1 MEKVENVWQLQIAS
15 YLNLMLRYWYFQMQ
29 PPSWHSAPLLQPG
42 TSSLG
47 GQSSVRAR
55 VKFFVPSLWRLVKK
69 QPVCIAPLSAVSE
82 PLGGSAVRAR
92 VHIKDGGGLTLFLGG
107 CHKPGHDLLIFDTLR
122 ATAVPKRRQ
131 EKNELEDASA
141 LEIVDYRCVSIN
153 LCENLQPE
161 GAKAQ
166 SSIPAPA
173 RRADASCP
181 SPACEFAFAAF
192 VLQGHQRNKA
202 APRWQPRNR
211 KGTSYR
217 STPALR
223 TSLMFFPPRREEMN
237 PARPYFKWF
246 RVCTHAQLNMKHSQ
260 LLHTTGS
267 DLNSTKHSPE
277 IIPNW

>member
-1 MEKVENVWQLQIAS
+1 M
-15 YLNLMLRYWYFQMQ
+15 
-29 PPSWHSAPLLQPG
+29 
-42 TSSLG
+42 
-47 GQSSVRAR
+47 
-55 VKFFVPSLWRLVKK
+55 
-69 QPVCIAPLSAVSE
+69 
-82 PLGGSAVRAR
+82 
-92 VHIKDGGGLTLFLGG
+92 GGGHTLFLGG

-141 LEIVDYRCVSIN
+141 LEIADYRCVSIN

-202 APRWQPRNR
+202 AP
-211 KGTSYR
+211 
-217 STPALR
+217 
-223 TSLMFFPPRREEMN
+223 
-237 PARPYFKWF
+237 
-246 RVCTHAQLNMKHSQ
+246 H
-260 LLHTTGS
+260 
-267 DLNSTKHSPE
+267 
-277 IIPNW
+277 